1 MWGCGNAVFGIFDI
15 RMGFFRPYKIRTSPP
30 KHGLQNTTCPRK
42 LENIVS
48 GVIMRRKDF
57 LS

>member
-1 MWGCGNAVFGIFDI
+1 MWGYGNAVFGIFDI
-15 RMGFFRPYKIRTSPP
+15 RMGFFRPYKIRTSLT
-30 KHGLQNTTCPRK
+30 KHGLKNTTGPRK
-42 LENIVS
+42 LENTFS